1 MTSTVSWVAAG
12 ATMGL
17 LIVYEAALAWGHRA
31 QPAAL
36 ARNGH
41 ALLREDWFAAVS
53 AHPGSE
59 ILAVQTLRNS
69 LMSATMTAST
79 AALALMGT
87 ATLAAPALHAALE
100 PASGV
105 AWLTPRFMLELL
117 LMAQLFASLV
127 LSVMAVRY
135 YNHAGFV
142 SAMPVGSEPRRR
154 WNDAGRVYVRR
165 AGVLYS
171 WGLRHLVLITPVL
184 AGIVHPLAGP
194 VTAVVVML
202 VLTGFDRFG
211 SAERLTATRAAPA
224 DVSEPPAP

>member
-1 MTSTVSWVAAG
+1 MTSTVSWVAAW

-17 LIVYEAALAWGHRA
+17 LIVYEAALAWGHRG

-87 ATLAAPALHAALE
+87 ATLAAPSLHSALE
-100 PASGV
+100 PASGL

-142 SAMPVGSEPRRR
+142 SAMPVGSESRRR
-154 WNDAGRVYVRR
+154 WSDAGRAYVRR

-184 AGIVHPLAGP
+184 AAIVHPLAGP

-202 VLTGFDRFG
+202 VLAGFDRFG
-211 SAERLTATRAAPA
+211 SAERLTATRAGPPG
-224 DVSEPPAP
+224 VSGPPAL